1 MMKVP
6 NRFEIYPLHSIRY
19 ITYKKRYIKKLDVR
33 GIELTAFIHT
43 ESILY
48 IVQLIR
54 KFKN

>member
-33 GIELTAFIHT
+33 GIGLTAFIHT